1 MNLFLAVCHRVVY
14 LEKGFYTSYTRVKLM
29 YLSEP
34 NPVLISIVIALSF
47 RGERS
52 STALDPNGTLVV
64 IKIWTD

>member
-1 MNLFLAVCHRVVY
+1 
-14 LEKGFYTSYTRVKLM
+14 M

-34 NPVLISIVIALSF
+34 NLVLISIVIALSF